1 MGPVDN
7 QEEKSVGTTT
17 LPITELKPETAAAVV
32 EVAEKAAET
41 IKAETP
47 PATAPVELIPAGNAP
62 AHPNAQTL
70 EREPDVLPETGEVK
84 PAGVKPVLKVAPKIK
99 IVINHYAGAALVGV
113 QRGDADP
120 IFTLV
125 NGSIKDAVAR
135 IPDLL
140 VSASEMWAKS
150 AKNPVAVL
158 PTKPATTSTS
168 TKGYMPPKPSTPVKP
183 AAPKPGEMK
192 SMM

>member
-1 MGPVDN
+1 MGPEEQT
-7 QEEKSVGTTT
+7 QEQAALVTTT
-17 LPITELKPETAAAVV
+17 PSVTEMKPETAAAVV
-32 EVAEKAAET
+32 EVAEKAAEM
-41 IKAETP
+41 IKAE
-47 PATAPVELIPAGNAP
+47 APVAPGAVELIPAGNAP

-70 EREPDVLPETGEVK
+70 EREPETGEIK
-84 PAGVKPVLKVAPKIK
+84 PAGVKPVLKAAPKIK

-140 VSASEMWAKS
+140 VSASEMWAK
-150 AKNPVAVL
+150 ATKNPVAVL
-158 PTKPATTSTS
+158 PTKPATTSSS
-168 TKGYMPPKPSTPVKP
+168 TKAYTPPKPSAPAKP
-183 AAPKPGEMK
+183 APPKLGEMK

>member
-7 QEEKSVGTTT
+7 QEEKSLVTTT
-17 LPITELKPETAAAVV
+17 PPITELKPETAAAVV
-32 EVAEKAAET
+32 EVAEKAAEM
-41 IKAETP
+41 IKADIP
-47 PATAPVELIPAGNAP
+47 PAAAPVELIPVENAP
-62 AHPNAQTL
+62 THPNAQTL
-70 EREPDVLPETGEVK
+70 GREPETGEVK
-84 PAGVKPVLKVAPKIK
+84 PTGPKPVLRAAPKIK

-150 AKNPVAVL
+150 AKNPVAVP
-158 PTKPATTSTS
+158 PTKPATTSSS
-168 TKGYMPPKPSTPVKP
+168 TKAYTPPKPSTPAKP

>member
-7 QEEKSVGTTT
+7 QEEKSLVTTT
-17 LPITELKPETAAAVV
+17 PPITELKPETAAAVV
-32 EVAEKAAET
+32 EVAEKAAGM

-47 PATAPVELIPAGNAP
+47 PAAAPVELIPAENAP
-62 AHPNAQTL
+62 THPNAQTL
-70 EREPDVLPETGEVK
+70 EREPETGEVK
-84 PAGVKPVLKVAPKIK
+84 PAGVKPVLKAAPKIK

-168 TKGYMPPKPSTPVKP
+168 IKAYTPPKPSTPAKP